1 MTANVIGEL
10 SADRST
16 IVLIAT
22 GQDHEVLE
30 AAQRLATLTPL
41 LRKSDPPGAMLCPA
55 SWSAAIQLAH
65 TFGTAWHAGP
75 NLVAWLHEQVIA
87 RTAPPT
93 ELRVTPPPGL
103 VPRGYQ
109 IAGAAM
115 IGAVGS
121 ALLFD
126 EPRTGK
132 TITTILGLL
141 ERAAAGHQVLPIV
154 IVAPSA
160 VVTPWVRELRK
171 WAPRW
176 RVVAWAGSPAKRR
189 KLIGLADVYV
199 TSYGTAARDAKTRDV
214 REVHKGNAPLMSLRA
229 QAIIADEV
237 HRTKNSAST
246 YSRAVQNL
254 ATRSAMFIGLS
265 GTPITHSPKDL
276 WPALYSM
283 CPSAYPSSE
292 KWVLRYCDSI
302 PGDYASTVI
311 GLNQRA
317 EPEFR
322 QTLLGQYRRV
332 ARADVL
338 NELPKVH
345 SVRVVELP
353 EQYREAY
360 DAVEGE
366 MLADLPDDGGEL
378 SPMTVLSQMTGL
390 SALAS
395 AAADVETT
403 WEEVEDPET
412 GEMIEKRHQH
422 IELKLPSWK
431 VDALLEILTE
441 RPGYAVAAFAP
452 SAQLMRLAG
461 QVATEKGY
469 RVGYVIGG
477 QTAKQ
482 RTAFVDAFE
491 VRDLD
496 LLCVTTSAGGVGLTL
511 SSADTLA
518 FLQRPWSLVESL
530 QAEDRAEGFEGKERG
545 TEVIDIVAANTIE
558 SRVRQVLVE
567 RAGQLSHLVQDPRI
581 VIELLGGAKVRN
593 LRKSVAA

>member
-1 MTANVIGEL
+1 MTATVIGEL

-30 AAQRLATLTPL
+30 AAQRLTTLTPL
-41 LRKSDPPGAMLCPA
+41 LHKSDPPGAMLCPA

-65 TFGTAWHAGP
+65 TFGPAWHAGP

-103 VPRGYQ
+103 TPRGYQ
-109 IAGAAM
+109 VAGAAM

-141 ERAAAGHQVLPIV
+141 ERAAAGHPVLPIV
-154 IVAPSA
+154 VVAPSA
-160 VVTPWVRELRK
+160 VVDPWVRELQK

-176 RVVAWAGSPAKRR
+176 RTVAWRGSPAKRR
-189 KLIGLADVYV
+189 KLAGLADVYV
-199 TSYGTAARDAKTRDV
+199 TSYGTAARDAKTIDV
-214 REVHKGNAPLMSLRA
+214 QKVRQGHAPLMALCA
-229 QAIIADEV
+229 KAIVADEV
-237 HRTKNSAST
+237 HRMKDPGST
-246 YSRAVQNL
+246 YSVAGRNL
-254 ATRSAMFIGLS
+254 ATRGAMFVGLS
-265 GTPITHSPKDL
+265 GTPITHTPKDL

-283 CPSAYPSSE
+283 CPTAYPSSE
-292 KWVLRYCDSI
+292 RWVLRYCDSI
-302 PGDYASTVI
+302 AGEYASKVI
-311 GLNQRA
+311 GLNARA

-345 SVRVVELP
+345 SVREVELP
-353 EQYREAY
+353 QEYRDAY

-366 MLADLPDDGGEL
+366 MLAELPDDGGEL

-422 IELKLPSWK
+422 ITLKLPSWK
-431 VDALLEILTE
+431 VDELLAILAE

-461 QVATEKGY
+461 QAAAEKGY

-477 QTAKQ
+477 QTPKE
-482 RTAFVDAFE
+482 RTRHVDAFQA
-491 VRDLD
+491 RDLD
-496 LLCVTTSAGGVGLTL
+496 LLCATTSAGGVGLTL
-511 SSADTLA
+511 SAADSLV

-530 QAEDRAEGFEGKERG
+530 QAEDRAEGDESKERG

-567 RAGQLSHLVQDPRI
+567 RAGQLSKLVQDPRI